1 MLKAIIKDSNGLVV
15 NVIILP
21 DNWTGAP
28 QVGIPGD
35 TDYVAAE
42 WQPPAEHLIVDAG
55 NGGPGDTWDGTKFF
69 DPNQITE
76 EEQTENYL
84 AAIRVERNNLLH
96 TSDWTQGNDS
106 PLTDEVKASWA
117 TYRQELRDIPETY
130 TADPDAV
137 VWPEAPE

>member
-1 MLKAIIKDSNGLVV
+1 MDKTLINSTTKVWANRIHM
-15 NVIILP
+15 P
-21 DNWTGAP
+21 DDWTGAE
-28 QVGIPGD
+28 G
-35 TDYVAAE
+35 E
-42 WQPPAEHLIVDAG
+42 WQLPAGHEFVDG
-55 NGGPGDTWDGTKFF
+55 SGSSGHVWNGTQFI

-84 AAIRVERNNLLH
+84 AAIRVERNALLDS
-96 TSDWTQGNDS
+96 TDWTQGNDS

-117 TYRQELRDIPETY
+117 TYRQELRDTPETY